1 MTATVLVTG
10 GAGYI
15 GSVVADQLL
24 TRGHDVVVLDDLSTG
39 HREAVPAGVT
49 FVHAGIGD
57 RAAVTALFDR
67 RPVHAI
73 VHLAAFALV
82 AESVAN
88 PDKYRVNNVANA
100 RVLLDAAVAAGVQ
113 RFVFSSSCTVYG
125 IPAAVPIAEDAATA
139 PMSPYGETKLE
150 FERLLRDY
158 AVRHRLS
165 SVSLRYFNAAGA
177 TERRGEDHDPESHLI
192 PNVLAV
198 ALGKRPAVDIFGT
211 DYPTPDGTAVRDYI
225 HVDDLADAHVRAVD
239 LTPDGAIALNPGR
252 ATRPRSWRRH
262 SERPPCSAGARG
274 DRVWKRFSR
283 ARGGGTAR
291 TRAGTGADSVEASV
305 LLQVGRAVPTTP
317 WELVLTSSRET
328 QFVLAVLAV
337 FSVVSW
343 YFIVLKWWQFRRM
356 RQLGDR
362 FLAEVEKVP
371 RLEDAYHA
379 AMRLP
384 PSPYNRLLR
393 EGIHFFSEL
402 RPGSLKPSA
411 AAGAA
416 AAPQTA
422 LTTTQL
428 EALRMVLAK
437 EVAAERDGAA
447 RFIPWLATFGSV
459 SPLLGLLGTVLGV
472 MDAFIGIA
480 IGGSGNISAV
490 APGVAEALVT
500 TVAGLAVAVP
510 AVIAYNI
517 FVNRLGLFAGELE
530 GFAQEIIAT
539 LAREGRL

>member
-1 MTATVLVTG
+1 
-10 GAGYI
+10 
-15 GSVVADQLL
+15 
-24 TRGHDVVVLDDLSTG
+24 
-39 HREAVPAGVT
+39 
-49 FVHAGIGD
+49 
-57 RAAVTALFDR
+57 
-67 RPVHAI
+67 
-73 VHLAAFALV
+73 
-82 AESVAN
+82 
-88 PDKYRVNNVANA
+88 
-100 RVLLDAAVAAGVQ
+100 
-113 RFVFSSSCTVYG
+113 
-125 IPAAVPIAEDAATA
+125 
-139 PMSPYGETKLE
+139 
-150 FERLLRDY
+150 
-158 AVRHRLS
+158 
-165 SVSLRYFNAAGA
+165 
-177 TERRGEDHDPESHLI
+177 
-192 PNVLAV
+192 
-198 ALGKRPAVDIFGT
+198 
-211 DYPTPDGTAVRDYI
+211 
-225 HVDDLADAHVRAVD
+225 
-239 LTPDGAIALNPGR
+239 
-252 ATRPRSWRRH
+252 
-262 SERPPCSAGARG
+262 
-274 DRVWKRFSR
+274 
-283 ARGGGTAR
+283 
-291 TRAGTGADSVEASV
+291 VEAIV
-305 LLQVGRAVPTTP
+305 LLQVGRAIPTTP

-328 QFVLAVLAV
+328 QFVLVVLAV

-362 FLAEVEKVP
+362 FLAEVERAP
-371 RLEDAYHA
+371 RLEEAYHA

-402 RPGSLKPSA
+402 KPGSLKPSA
-411 AAGAA
+411 ATGVAA
-416 AAPQTA
+416 LPQTT

-480 IGGSGNISAV
+480 VGGSGNIAAV

>member
-1 MTATVLVTG
+1 M
-10 GAGYI
+10 
-15 GSVVADQLL
+15 
-24 TRGHDVVVLDDLSTG
+24 
-39 HREAVPAGVT
+39 
-49 FVHAGIGD
+49 
-57 RAAVTALFDR
+57 
-67 RPVHAI
+67 
-73 VHLAAFALV
+73 
-82 AESVAN
+82 
-88 PDKYRVNNVANA
+88 
-100 RVLLDAAVAAGVQ
+100 
-113 RFVFSSSCTVYG
+113 
-125 IPAAVPIAEDAATA
+125 
-139 PMSPYGETKLE
+139 
-150 FERLLRDY
+150 
-158 AVRHRLS
+158 
-165 SVSLRYFNAAGA
+165 
-177 TERRGEDHDPESHLI
+177 
-192 PNVLAV
+192 
-198 ALGKRPAVDIFGT
+198 
-211 DYPTPDGTAVRDYI
+211 
-225 HVDDLADAHVRAVD
+225 
-239 LTPDGAIALNPGR
+239 
-252 ATRPRSWRRH
+252 
-262 SERPPCSAGARG
+262 
-274 DRVWKRFSR
+274 
-283 ARGGGTAR
+283 
-291 TRAGTGADSVEASV
+291 EASV

-356 RQLGDR
+356 RELADR
-362 FLAEVEKVP
+362 FTAEVEKAP

-411 AAGAA
+411 AASAP
-416 AAPQTA
+416 APQAA

-447 RFIPWLATFGSV
+447 RFLPWLATFGSV

-480 IGGSGNISAV
+480 VGGSGNISAV

>member
-1 MTATVLVTG
+1 M
-10 GAGYI
+10 
-15 GSVVADQLL
+15 
-24 TRGHDVVVLDDLSTG
+24 
-39 HREAVPAGVT
+39 
-49 FVHAGIGD
+49 
-57 RAAVTALFDR
+57 
-67 RPVHAI
+67 
-73 VHLAAFALV
+73 
-82 AESVAN
+82 
-88 PDKYRVNNVANA
+88 
-100 RVLLDAAVAAGVQ
+100 
-113 RFVFSSSCTVYG
+113 
-125 IPAAVPIAEDAATA
+125 
-139 PMSPYGETKLE
+139 
-150 FERLLRDY
+150 
-158 AVRHRLS
+158 
-165 SVSLRYFNAAGA
+165 
-177 TERRGEDHDPESHLI
+177 
-192 PNVLAV
+192 
-198 ALGKRPAVDIFGT
+198 
-211 DYPTPDGTAVRDYI
+211 
-225 HVDDLADAHVRAVD
+225 
-239 LTPDGAIALNPGR
+239 
-252 ATRPRSWRRH
+252 
-262 SERPPCSAGARG
+262 
-274 DRVWKRFSR
+274 
-283 ARGGGTAR
+283 
-291 TRAGTGADSVEASV
+291 

-328 QFVLAVLAV
+328 KFVLAVLAV

-356 RQLGDR
+356 RQLADR
-362 FLAEVEKVP
+362 FMAEIEKTP
-371 RLEDAYHA
+371 RLEEAYHA

-384 PSPYNRLLR
+384 ASPYNRLLR

-416 AAPQTA
+416 AVPQAA

-480 IGGSGNISAV
+480 VGGSGNISAV

-517 FVNRLGLFAGELE
+517 FVNRLGVFAGELE